1 MAALQPAKIS
11 AAVVPRTTAC
21 PMLFAVMRSL
31 WCGSATQT
39 LDRHSRPRRW
49 QSVMISK
56 FRERRSAV
64 GNKPFQI
71 INATCSLQNIERS
84 MAVDPTSPHYEVY
97 FCRDGNIFEGISR
110 HGNNVS

>member
-1 MAALQPAKIS
+1 MDQRYGPICNPVRRALSGVSELTIEGQFADAS
-11 AAVVPRTTAC
+11 TTITGASYTKLLTF
-21 PMLFAVMRSL
+21 P
-31 WCGSATQT
+31 
-39 LDRHSRPRRW
+39 
-49 QSVMISK
+49 
-56 FRERRSAV
+56 
-64 GNKPFQI
+64 